1 MKKVFNKYGAAIGSN
16 FIFGSSYAVVKYI
29 TPAYIHPFALN
40 LVRVGASI
48 ALFWLLFLFKQGDQ
62 KIDKKDIPRFLLCAV
77 TGVVINQLLFIK
89 GLSLTTAIHSSLLS
103 LATPILITIIA
114 AVILKEG
121 FGLLKFAGLAMGIAG
136 AAILIVSKDQS
147 QQGSDMLLGDLLVLT
162 NASSYALYLVLV
174 RPLMSKYSP
183 IQVLRWV
190 FTFGTIGIIPF
201 GLPPFLQTHWE
212 LFTSSHFVALG
223 YVAIVGTFMAYLLT
237 IYSISTIGPS
247 RTGAFIY
254 TQPIFAAVIAT
265 IFAGENFSLMK
276 GLAALLIFSG
286 VYLANFKKEKTT
298 EA

>member
-1 MKKVFNKYGAAIGSN
+1 MKSVIHKYGAAIGSN

-40 LVRVGASI
+40 LVRVGTSI
-48 ALFWLLFLFKQGDQ
+48 TLFWILFLFKKGDQ
-62 KIDKKDIPRFLLCAV
+62 TIDKKDIPRFLLCAI

-121 FGLLKFAGLAMGIAG
+121 FGLFKFAGLAMGITG
-136 AAILIVSKDQS
+136 AAILVLSKDQS
-147 QQGSDMLLGDLLVLT
+147 QQGSAMLLGDLLVLT

-201 GLPPFLQTHWE
+201 GIPPFLSTNWE
-212 LFTSSHFVALG
+212 IFSASHFVALG
-223 YVAIVGTFMAYLLT
+223 YVAVVGTFVAYLLT
-237 IYSISTIGPS
+237 VYSISTIGPS

-265 IFAGENFSLMK
+265 IFAGEHFSLIK
-276 GLAALLIFSG
+276 GLAALLIFTG
-286 VYLANFKKEKTT
+286 VYLANLKKEKTT
-298 EA
+298 TT